1 MKWPVGIVFVV
12 SAILLSSCEAVFTFS
27 PLKAFATDPSKMSP
41 AQQVAYAETALSS
54 GNIDAMTSA
63 YNAIKSS
70 TDPSTQLLAGEL
82 AFTISGA
89 TNVMTQALGVV
100 ASGGSLSSIQTELQ
114 SINTSLVS
122 DGAQDVVAADNA
134 GVPVSDT
141 QYALAAASLAA
152 SAAKQ
157 AGGYSNLSSLTSGQP
172 GYTDY
177 QLAKTLSAKITSP
190 DLSSAIQDLM

>member
-1 MKWPVGIVFVV
+1 MKWPTAIVVVV
-12 SAILLSSCEAVFTFS
+12 SLVFLSSCEAVFTFS

-41 AQQVAYAETALSS
+41 AQQVAYAEQALAS
-54 GNIDAMTSA
+54 GNVDAMTSA
-63 YNAIKSS
+63 YNAIKDS

-82 AFTISGA
+82 AFNISGA
-89 TNVMTQALGVV
+89 TNVVTQALGVV
-100 ASGGSLSSIQTELQ
+100 ASGGSLSSVQSELQ

-122 DGAQDVVAADNA
+122 AGAQDIVAADNA

-141 QYALAAASLAA
+141 QYAVAAASLAA
-152 SAAKQ
+152 SAAAQ

-172 GYTDY
+172 GYADY

-190 DLSSAIQDLM
+190 SLSSAINDLM